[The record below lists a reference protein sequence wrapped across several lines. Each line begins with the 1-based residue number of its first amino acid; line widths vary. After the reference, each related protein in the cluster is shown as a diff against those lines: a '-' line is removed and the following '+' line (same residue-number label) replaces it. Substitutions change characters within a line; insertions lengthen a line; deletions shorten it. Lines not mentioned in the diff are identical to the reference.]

1 MTLKDL
7 LKKRNKANEQ
17 QPLGDLP
24 VPPRATVQEFTFVR
38 SDTNTQEILS
48 LSSSSSD
55 PPANGPSASTSAK
68 NESSPSKRRSRLRS
82 SSNASITSR
91 DSRRERR
98 LSSLLNLRS
107 HSNESRKSSANVPA
121 DLPQIDDVHEDN
133 EKEAKW
139 EERATILAKGNPNL
153 KSETMLD
160 DHRTVPKTTEYS
172 LHNRE
177 AGEGETNVTK
187 QISDARGDVYAGR
200 LEMWSCLADTKNRT
214 TFRKR

>member
-7 LKKRNKANEQ
+7 LKKRNKLEKQ
-17 QPLGDLP
+17 QPLEDLP

-55 PPANGPSASTSAK
+55 PPANNPSVSTPG
-68 NESSPSKRRSRLRS
+68 NDESSPSKRRSRLRS

-91 DSRRERR
+91 DSKRERR

-121 DLPQIDDVHEDN
+121 DLPQIDDIHEDN

-153 KSETMLD
+153 KSATMLD
-160 DHRTVPKTTEYS
+160 DHPSVPKTTELNLYT
-172 LHNRE
+172 RE
-177 AGEGETNVTK
+177 AGSRGTNVTN
-187 QISDARGDVYAGR
+187 QISDARCDVYASR

-214 TFRKR
+214 TFKKR